1 MSTVDH
7 PVRFGVLGMGRAFTL
22 MLPTFLGEPRVR
34 LVAGFDP
41 RASARSAFES
51 VFGGRAYL
59 SEREVCADPDVEWIY
74 IATPHQLH
82 MPHVELAA
90 AHGKHVLVEKPLSIS
105 MEDGQRMVQACARAG
120 VQLIVGHS
128 HSFNGPVL
136 HARQLIESGMYGA
149 VRMVQAMQYT
159 DFLYRPRR
167 PEELD
172 TQQGGGVVFSQAA
185 HQVDVVRLL
194 AGALATS
201 VRARA
206 GRWDATRPTEG
217 AYSALLS
224 FEGGAFA
231 SLLYNGHGFF
241 DSDRWMDGVG
251 EMGTPKS
258 PQAHPQT
265 RARLAAATDEAAEV
279 ALKAERNFGGSA
291 FTLPTL
297 AAPTAFQHFGPV
309 IVSCDKAHLRLTPL
323 GVEVSDAQ
331 GTRLL
336 ACDLPAVARA
346 EVIDEVWSV
355 AREGAVPV
363 HDGQWSLATLEVCL
377 AMLAS
382 DAAGCDIPLH
392 HQVAPARAAAPA
404 TADATFR

>member
-1 MSTVDH
+1 MSAA
-7 PVRFGVLGMGRAFTL
+7 PAPLRFGVLGMGRAFTL
-22 MLPTFLGEPRVR
+22 MLPTFLGDARVR

-51 VFGGRAYL
+51 VFGGRAYT
-59 SEREVCADPDVEWIY
+59 SEQQVCQDPDVEWIY
-74 IATPHQLH
+74 VATPHQLH
-82 MPHVELAA
+82 LPHVELAA

-105 MEDGQRMVQACARAG
+105 LEDGLRMVQACDRAG
-120 VQLIVGHS
+120 VRLIVGHS
-128 HSFNGPVL
+128 HSFNQPVL
-136 HARQLIESGMYGA
+136 DAHQLIDSGAVGA

-172 TQQGGGVVFSQAA
+172 TRQGGGVVFSQAA

-194 AGALATS
+194 AGGRVQS
-201 VRARA
+201 VRARV
-206 GRWDATRPTEG
+206 GRWDAARPTEG
-217 AYSALLS
+217 AYSALLN

-231 SLLYNGHGFF
+231 SLTYNGHGFF
-241 DSDRWMDGVG
+241 DTDRWMDNLG
-251 EMGTPKS
+251 EMGQPKPPLS
-258 PQAHPQT
+258 HQQT

-291 FTLPTL
+291 FTLP
-297 AAPTAFQHFGPV
+297 APAQPKAFQHFGPV
-309 IVSCDKAHLRLTPL
+309 IVSCDRAHLRLTPL
-323 GVEVSDAQ
+323 GVEVTDAQ

-336 ACDLPAVARA
+336 PSALPAVPRG

-355 AREGAVPV
+355 ARDGAAPL
-363 HDGQWSLATLEVCL
+363 HDGQWSLATLEVCV

-382 DAAGCDIPLH
+382 DAGARDMPLH
-392 HQVAPARAAAPA
+392 HQVAPARAVPA
-404 TADATFR
+404 VTADAHLR

>member
-1 MSTVDH
+1 
-7 PVRFGVLGMGRAFTL
+7 
-22 MLPTFLGEPRVR
+22 
-34 LVAGFDP
+34 
-41 RASARSAFES
+41 
-51 VFGGRAYL
+51 
-59 SEREVCADPDVEWIY
+59 
-74 IATPHQLH
+74 
-82 MPHVELAA
+82 
-90 AHGKHVLVEKPLSIS
+90 
-105 MEDGQRMVQACARAG
+105 MVQA
-120 VQLIVGHS
+120 L
-128 HSFNGPVL
+128 
-136 HARQLIESGMYGA
+136 
-149 VRMVQAMQYT
+149 QYT

-172 TQQGGGVVFSQAA
+172 TRQGGGVVFSQAA

-194 AGALATS
+194 AGGLVNS
-201 VRARA
+201 VRAQV
-206 GRWDATRPTEG
+206 GRWDAARPTEG
-217 AYSALLS
+217 AYSALLG

-231 SLLYNGHGFF
+231 SLVYNGHGFF
-241 DSDRWMDGVG
+241 DTDRWMDGVG
-251 EMGTPKS
+251 EMGQPK
-258 PQAHPQT
+258 PPHAHQQT

-331 GTRLL
+331 GTRVL
-336 ACDLPAVARA
+336 ASPLPAVPRA

-355 AREGAVPV
+355 AREGAAPL

-382 DAAGCDIPLH
+382 DASGRDVPLH
-392 HQVAPARAAAPA
+392 HQVAPTRAPA
-404 TADATFR
+404 PSADAQLLR